1 MGNPNGFKEF
11 SRISAKK
18 RQPQKRVKDWQ
29 EERLVHNEADLKN
42 QASRCMDCGTPFC
55 QMGTLMNGLTAGC
68 PLYNVIPEWNEL
80 VSRGNWREA
89 YDRLIFTNNFP
100 EFTGR
105 ACPAPCE
112 GSCTASIPSG
122 AVTIKNIEQA
132 IIDRAFSE
140 GWVTP
145 KIPEQ
150 RTGFTVAIIG
160 SGPAGLAS
168 ADQLNQLGHN
178 VTVYERDDRPGG
190 LLMYGIPNMKLE
202 KRVVER
208 RLQLLEKEGVTF
220 ICNIEVGKDITVET
234 LRARYDAVIFCTGAQ
249 KARDLQIEGRE
260 LEGIHFAMD
269 YLTASTKELLDG
281 LELEESMNA
290 KGKHVIVI
298 GGGDTG
304 ADCIATALR
313 QECASIVQFGKHPQ
327 LSMER
332 RNTNP
337 WPEPPQIF
345 TLDYSHE
352 EASAVLGKD
361 PRAYGVM
368 TQAFVGS
375 SGQIEGVKTIDMV
388 PDPKTGELVEVEG
401 SEKVW
406 KADLVLIAI
415 GFQGSETAHLIPA
428 KVEGQINATS
438 RYETGVEG
446 LFVAG
451 DARRGQSLIVWAIRE
466 GREVAD
472 LCHSYFVKDITL
484 IG

>member
-11 SRISAKK
+11 PRQSAEK
-18 RQPQKRVKDWQ
+18 RHPLERLKDWQ
-29 EERLVHNEADLKN
+29 EEPLTHKESELKR

-55 QMGTLMNGLTAGC
+55 QMGTLLNGLTAGC

-89 YDRLIFTNNFP
+89 YDRLILTNNFP

-132 IIDRAFSE
+132 IIDRAFTE

-145 KIPEQ
+145 KRPVH
-150 RTGFTVAIIG
+150 RTGLSVAIIG

-168 ADQLNQLGHN
+168 ADQLNQLGHT

-208 RLQLLEKEGVTF
+208 RIQLLEKEGITF
-220 ICNIEVGKDITVET
+220 ICNVEIGKDMTVEA
-234 LRARYDAVIFCTGAQ
+234 LRASFDAMIFCTGAQ

-260 LEGIHFAMD
+260 LEGVHFAMD

-281 LELEESMNA
+281 RPLDESMNA
-290 KGKHVIVI
+290 NGKHVIVI

-304 ADCIATALR
+304 ADCLATALR
-313 QECASIVQFGKHPQ
+313 QECASVVQFGKHPQ
-327 LSMER
+327 LSLER
-332 RNTNP
+332 KESNP
-337 WPEPPQIF
+337 WPEPPQIY
-345 TLDYSHE
+345 TLEYSHE
-352 EASAVLGKD
+352 EAAMVHGKD

-368 TQAFVGS
+368 TQAFIGT
-375 SGQIEGVKTIDMV
+375 SGKVEGVRTIDMV
-388 PDPKTGELVEVEG
+388 KDPKTGELVEVEG

-406 KADLVLIAI
+406 QADLVLIAI

-428 KVEGQINATS
+428 KREGQPVTS
-438 RYETGVEG
+438 RYQTGLDN

-472 LCHSYFVKDITL
+472 VCHSYLVKDTSL

>member
-11 SRISAKK
+11 PRQSAEK
-18 RQPQKRVKDWQ
+18 RHPLERVKDWQ
-29 EERLVHNEADLKN
+29 EEPLTHKESELKR

-55 QMGTLMNGLTAGC
+55 QMGTLLNGLTAGC

-89 YDRLIFTNNFP
+89 YDRLILTNNFP

-132 IIDRAFSE
+132 IIDRAFTE

-145 KIPEQ
+145 KRPVH
-150 RTGFTVAIIG
+150 RTGLSVAIIG

-168 ADQLNQLGHN
+168 ADQLNQLGHT

-208 RLQLLEKEGVTF
+208 RIQLLEKEGITF
-220 ICNIEVGKDITVET
+220 ICNVEIGKDMTVEA
-234 LRARYDAVIFCTGAQ
+234 LRASFDAMIFCTGAQ

-260 LEGIHFAMD
+260 LEGVHFAMD

-281 LELEESMNA
+281 RPLDESMNA
-290 KGKHVIVI
+290 NGKHVIVI

-304 ADCIATALR
+304 ADCLATALR
-313 QECASIVQFGKHPQ
+313 QECASVVQFGKHPQ
-327 LSMER
+327 LSLER
-332 RNTNP
+332 KESNP
-337 WPEPPQIF
+337 WPEPPQIY
-345 TLDYSHE
+345 TLEYSHE
-352 EASAVLGKD
+352 EAAMVHGKD

-368 TQAFVGS
+368 TQAFIGT
-375 SGQIEGVKTIDMV
+375 SGKVEGVRTIDMV
-388 PDPKTGELVEVEG
+388 KDPKTGELVEVEG

-406 KADLVLIAI
+406 QADLVLIAI

-428 KVEGQINATS
+428 KREGQPVTS
-438 RYETGVEG
+438 RYQTGLDN

-472 LCHSYFVKDITL
+472 VCHSYLVKDTSL

>member
-11 SRISAKK
+11 PRESVKK
-18 RQPQKRVKDWQ
+18 RLPLERVKDWQ
-29 EERLVHNEADLKN
+29 EEPFRHKEANLKT

-55 QMGTLMNGLTAGC
+55 QMGTLMNGQTAGC

-80 VSRGNWREA
+80 VYRGNWREA
-89 YDRLIFTNNFP
+89 YERLIFTNNFP

-145 KIPEQ
+145 KPPVH
-150 RTGFTVAIIG
+150 RTGLAVAIIG

-168 ADQLNQLGHN
+168 ADQLNQLGHT

-208 RLQLLEKEGVTF
+208 RIQLLEKEGVNF
-220 ICNIEVGKDITVET
+220 VCNVEIGKDMNVET
-234 LRARYDAVIFCTGAQ
+234 LRVRYDAVIFCTGAQ
-249 KARDLQIEGRE
+249 KPRDLRIEGRE
-260 LEGIHFAMD
+260 LEGVHFAMD

-281 LELEESMNA
+281 LELDESISA

-332 RNTNP
+332 KTSNP

-345 TLDYSHE
+345 SLDYSHE
-352 EASAVLGKD
+352 EASAIFGKD

-368 TQAFVGS
+368 TQAFVGE
-375 SGQIEGVKTIDMV
+375 SGKIEGVRTLDMV
-388 PDPKTGELVEVEG
+388 PDSKSGELVAVDG

-415 GFQGSETAHLIPA
+415 GFQGSEASHLIPA
-428 KVEGQINATS
+428 KKEGENVAS

-472 LCHSYFVKDITL
+472 LCHSYLVKDTSL